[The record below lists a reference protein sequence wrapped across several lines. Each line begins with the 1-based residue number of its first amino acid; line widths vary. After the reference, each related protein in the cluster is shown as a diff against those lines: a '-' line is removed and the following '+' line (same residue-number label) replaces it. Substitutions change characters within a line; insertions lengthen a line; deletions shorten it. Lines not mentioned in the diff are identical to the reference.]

1 MIVSQWPRC
10 IFPPTHLH
18 QIWCKYIHPIWRYWH
33 CPKFNMAA
41 QPSWIFTTSEFG
53 TFWHNGRLMLK
64 LCIKFGSNV
73 SYNHLYCRPFI
84 PVVRLMTSRE
94 LTSGFDFCIFQSNS
108 VQISLSIAEQLA
120 FYEIQDGCRPAS
132 WICWGSHWHK
142 RSRIRGAYPL

>member
-1 MIVSQWPRC
+1 
-10 IFPPTHLH
+10 
-18 QIWCKYIHPIWRYWH
+18 
-33 CPKFNMAA
+33 MAA
-41 QPSWIFTTSEFG
+41 PPSWIFTTSEFG

-73 SYNHLYCRPFI
+73 SYYHLYCRPFI

-108 VQISLSIAEQLA
+108 VLLA

-132 WICWGSHWHK
+132 WEPLAQTKSHSWCVSSVNSLS
-142 RSRIRGAYPL
+142 RSRQLFSSFKDLNFFCRSGLKVLFTPPKCQFLWV